1 MANRRD
7 QISRWTR
14 IICAL
19 ALILVGFAHKPPQ
32 TVSTVPASEFAAY
45 VLPDGTLPFLCDVAN
60 LDGDKGTMHDH
71 DRCEACL
78 LSASTLLPPPPSL
91 PVPPLRLAETLL
103 PQSPV
108 SGPVTPFRLTSAP
121 RGPPS
126 FPHA

>member
-1 MANRRD
+1 MTNRKG

-32 TVSTVPASEFAAY
+32 AFTTVPASEFAAY

-60 LDGDKGTMHDH
+60 LDGDKGPMHDH
-71 DRCEACL
+71 GRCEACL

-91 PVPPLRLAETLL
+91 AVPPLRLAETLL
-103 PQSPV
+103 PQSPK
-108 SGPVTPFRLTSAP
+108 SALVTPFRLTSAP

-126 FPHA
+126 ISHA